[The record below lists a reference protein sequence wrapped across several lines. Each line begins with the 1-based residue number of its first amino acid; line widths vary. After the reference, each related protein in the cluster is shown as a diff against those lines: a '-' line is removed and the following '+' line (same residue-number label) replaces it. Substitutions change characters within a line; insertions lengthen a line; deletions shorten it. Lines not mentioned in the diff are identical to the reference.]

1 MNITQAHRVPVEGS
15 VLKIGVAGLGRAFT
29 LMLPTFLQ
37 DARIQ
42 LVAATDPLAAARTQ
56 FEKDFQAITVDSV
69 EALCALPDIEV
80 VYIATP
86 HQFHAAHVQLAAENG
101 KHCWVEKPMAL
112 SLDECTRMMNACQQ
126 AGVQLMVGHSHS
138 FNAPVLQAREL
149 IASGQLGQVRMITA
163 LNYTDFLYRP
173 RRPEELNTALGG
185 GVIHSQAAHQ
195 IDVVR
200 LLGGGKVSSVQAC
213 TGQWDASRPTEGAF
227 SALLQF
233 ENGAFAN
240 VTYNGHGHFDS
251 DVWMDHVGEI
261 GNPKPA
267 AESQQRYGQARRR
280 LETAP
285 TAEKESELKAARNY
299 GGPLYAP
306 AAITANAYQHFGP
319 VVVSCDKG
327 DIRLTPHGVWV
338 YGPDR
343 EYFEALP
350 VPAYPRKEVIDEL
363 VQALRQSSPLT
374 HSGVWSRAS
383 TEVCLGILQ
392 AAQSQQ
398 AVRMQHQIGVP
409 DGH

>member
-1 MNITQAHRVPVEGS
+1 MPSEKISP
-15 VLKIGVAGLGRAFT
+15 LKIGVAGLGRAFS

-37 DARIQ
+37 DPRVQ
-42 LVAATDPLAAARTQ
+42 LVAATDPIATARAQ
-56 FEKDFQAITVDSV
+56 FEKDFEATTVDSV
-69 EALCALPDIEV
+69 AALCALPQVEV

-86 HQFHAAHVQLAAENG
+86 HQYHADHVQLAAQHG
-101 KHCWVEKPMAL
+101 KHVWVEKPMATT
-112 SLDECTRMMNACQQ
+112 LDECTRMMQACQQ

-138 FNAPVLQAREL
+138 FNAPVLQAHAL

-200 LLGGGKVSSVQAC
+200 LLGGGKVASVQAC
-213 TGQWDASRPTEGAF
+213 TGQWDATRPTEGAY

-233 ENGAFAN
+233 ENSAFAS

-261 GNPKPA
+261 GNAKPA
-267 AESQQRYGQARRR
+267 AESPQRYGQARRR
-280 LETAP
+280 LASAQSP
-285 TAEKESELKAARNY
+285 DQESKLKAARNY
-299 GGPLYAP
+299 GGALYVP
-306 AAITANAYQHFGP
+306 ASKSANAYQHFGP

-327 DIRLTPHGVWV
+327 DIRLTPSGMWV
-338 YGPDR
+338 YGPDK

-350 VPAYPRKEVIDEL
+350 EPSFPRKEVIDEL
-363 VQALRQSSPLT
+363 FQAVRNASNLT
-374 HSGVWSRAS
+374 HSGEWSRAT

-392 AAQSQQ
+392 AAKNQES
-398 AVRMQHQIGVP
+398 VRMHYQVGVP
-409 DGH
+409 HGQ

>member
-1 MNITQAHRVPVEGS
+1 MASDNITS
-15 VLKIGVAGLGRAFT
+15 IKIGVAGLGRAFT

-37 DARIQ
+37 DPRIQ
-42 LVAATDPLAAARTQ
+42 LVAATDPIAAARAQ

-69 EALCALPDIEV
+69 EALCALPDVEV
-80 VYIATP
+80 IYIATP
-86 HQFHAAHVQLAAENG
+86 HQHHAAHVQLAAQHG
-101 KHCWVEKPMAL
+101 KHCWVEKPMAI
-112 SLDECTRMMNACQQ
+112 SLEECTRMMDACQQ

-138 FNAPVLQAREL
+138 FNAPVLRAREL
-149 IASGQLGQVRMITA
+149 IASGELGQVRMITA

-200 LLGGGKVSSVQAC
+200 LLGGGKVRSVQAC
-213 TGQWDASRPTEGAF
+213 TGQWDATRPTEGAY

-233 ENGAFAN
+233 ENMAFAT
-240 VTYNGHGHFDS
+240 VTYNGYGHFDS

-261 GNPKPA
+261 GQPKPA
-267 AESQQRYGQARRR
+267 NESTQRYGQARRK
-280 LETAP
+280 LET
-285 TAEKESELKAARNY
+285 THSTEAESSLKAARNY

-306 AAITANAYQHFGP
+306 AAIASNAYQHFGP

-327 DIRLTPHGVWV
+327 DIRLTPLGMWV
-338 YGPDR
+338 YGPDK

-350 VPAYPRKEVIDEL
+350 EPAYPRKEVIDEL
-363 VQALRQSSPLT
+363 FQNLRGSGALT
-374 HSGVWSRAS
+374 HSGAWSRAS

-392 AAQSQQ
+392 AATHQQ
-398 AVRMQHQIGVP
+398 AVLMHHQVGVQ